1 MCKGSGA
8 RREGVKIRFTGLKRL
23 LGTRRKLKPGQAN
36 GQGRDAAFPLGSVHL
51 PTSSASLSSPT
62 QVFSSDEEP
71 LHPFSQLSRAK
82 GGQQVR
88 KGPWPALKSRQ
99 SVVAL
104 HSAALVAS
112 RAQAFQG
119 QGQGQ
124 EQREPGT
131 TSTPR
136 LRKVMRQASV
146 DDSREEGK
154 A

>member
-1 MCKGSGA
+1 MLKSGSLGQKG
-8 RREGVKIRFTGLKRL
+8 F
-23 LGTRRKLKPGQAN
+23 LGTRRKIKQDRPKN
-36 GQGRDAAFPLGSVHL
+36 GRDAVFSLGSVYL
-51 PTSSASLSSPT
+51 PISCASLSSPT

-71 LHPFSQLSRAK
+71 LHPFSHLSRTK

-88 KGPWPALKSRQ
+88 KGRWPALKSRQ

-112 RAQAFQG
+112 RTRAFQEQG
-119 QGQGQ
+119 QGQVH
-124 EQREPGT
+124 REPGMS
-131 TSTPR
+131 STPR

>member
-1 MCKGSGA
+1 MCKGREA
-8 RREGVKIRFTGLKRL
+8 RREGVKVRFTGPKRL
-23 LGTRRKLKPGQAN
+23 LGTRRKLKPAKPWN
-36 GQGRDAAFPLGSVHL
+36 RGRMQVFPWLHL
-51 PTSSASLSSPT
+51 PISCASLSSPI

-82 GGQQVR
+82 GGQRVR

-112 RAQAFQG
+112 RTRAFQE

-124 EQREPGT
+124 EQSEPGMS
-131 TSTPR
+131 STPR

-146 DDSREEGK
+146 DDSREEDK

>member
-1 MCKGSGA
+1 MCKGREV
-8 RREGVKIRFTGLKRL
+8 RREGVKVRFTGPRRL
-23 LGTRRKLKPGQAN
+23 LGTRRKLRQARPRN
-36 GQGRDAAFPLGSVHL
+36 RGGLQFFPWEVCTYLC
-51 PTSSASLSSPT
+51 LSFLHT

-71 LHPFSQLSRAK
+71 LNPFSQLSRAK
-82 GGQQVR
+82 GGQRVR

-112 RAQAFQG
+112 RTRAFQEQG
-119 QGQGQ
+119 QGP
-124 EQREPGT
+124 EQREPSLS
-131 TSTPR
+131 STPR
-136 LRKVMRQASV
+136 LRKMMRQASV

>member
-1 MCKGSGA
+1 MGRGGTQFS
-8 RREGVKIRFTGLKRL
+8 
-23 LGTRRKLKPGQAN
+23 LGKCA
-36 GQGRDAAFPLGSVHL
+36 
-51 PTSSASLSSPT
+51 PTHFLCLSLFLT

-82 GGQQVR
+82 GGQRVC

-112 RAQAFQG
+112 RARAFQGQG

-124 EQREPGT
+124 EQRETGT
-131 TSTPR
+131 SSTPR
-136 LRKVMRQASV
+136 LRKVIRQASV